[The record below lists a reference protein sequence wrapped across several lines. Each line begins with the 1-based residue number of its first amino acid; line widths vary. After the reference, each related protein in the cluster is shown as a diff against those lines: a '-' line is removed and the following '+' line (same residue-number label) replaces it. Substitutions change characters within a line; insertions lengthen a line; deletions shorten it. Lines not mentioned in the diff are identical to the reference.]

1 MKNNMKALLLFL
13 FMTLNGFSQQLY
25 RYTFSGGYAT
35 SDNGI
40 SLVGETF
47 NRTNT
52 VNNVTINES
61 ILYQIAGATL
71 TNDDLDIDTNISI
84 YPNPVSEI
92 LYIKSNDFSNLE
104 YSLYD
109 VLGNRIFSKYQGS
122 SLNVQTLQAGMY
134 VLSIYDKAQ
143 QRRITLKFIKK

>member
-1 MKNNMKALLLFL
+1 
-13 FMTLNGFSQQLY
+13 MTLNGFSQQLY

-61 ILYQIAGATL
+61 ILYQIAGVTL

>member
-1 MKNNMKALLLFL
+1 MKNNIITLLLFL
-13 FMTLNGFSQQLY
+13 FISVNAMSQQLY

-52 VNNVTINES
+52 VNNITINES
-61 ILYQIAGATL
+61 ILYQIAGETL
-71 TNDDLDIDTNISI
+71 TDDDFDIDTNISI
-84 YPNPVSEI
+84 YPNPVSET
-92 LYIKSNDFSNLE
+92 LYIKSNDFSNLD

-109 VLGNRIFSKYQGS
+109 ILGNRIVSKYQGS
-122 SLNVQTLQAGMY
+122 SINVQTLQAGLY
-134 VLSIYDKAQ
+134 VLSIYDKSQ
-143 QRRITLKFIKK
+143 QRRLTFKFIKK